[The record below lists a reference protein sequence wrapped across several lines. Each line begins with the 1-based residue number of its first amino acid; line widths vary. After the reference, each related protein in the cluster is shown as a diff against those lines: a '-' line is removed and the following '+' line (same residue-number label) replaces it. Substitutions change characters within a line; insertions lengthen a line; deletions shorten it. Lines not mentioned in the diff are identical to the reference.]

1 MLKIWDYFYWNYLF
15 KRLVLRYN
23 TNNSIKNIKDK
34 LVRVNAER
42 GMKMKVLLSEEVF
55 SRILIGILGL
65 GIVCKIWWTFLYLRL
80 VKETDNMNKTK
91 STQIRALMLQFEKKY
106 QIKKGIHNI
115 ELFVD
120 KHVNQ
125 MKICGFH
132 LQNANRISLTLAMIS
147 LMFSCVCG
155 WWSYRENG
163 QIVQALQYLIEGVLI
178 ALILCG
184 IHFIYDLDSQRE
196 NIIVNIQEYL
206 ENVYI
211 NKLEISNREIVQTKK
226 ENTDTLK
233 EEKGDKTAENL
244 EESMLFKELLE
255 EIFP

>member
-1 MLKIWDYFYWNYLF
+1 M
-15 KRLVLRYN
+15 
-23 TNNSIKNIKDK
+23 K
-34 LVRVNAER
+34 L
-42 GMKMKVLLSEEVF
+42 LLSEEVF

-91 STQIRALMLQFEKKY
+91 STQLRALMLQFEKKY
-106 QIKKGIHNI
+106 QIKKGIQNI

-125 MKICGFH
+125 MKVCGFH
-132 LQNANRISLTLAMIS
+132 MQNANRISLSLAMIS
-147 LMFSCVCG
+147 LIFSCVCG
-155 WWSYRENG
+155 WWSYRGNG

-184 IHFIYDLDSQRE
+184 IHFIYDFDNQRE

-206 ENVYI
+206 ENVFI
-211 NKLEISNREIVQTKK
+211 NKLEINNRQVVMTEKDKSDSIET
-226 ENTDTLK
+226 
-233 EEKGDKTAENL
+233 EETDKTIENL